1 MLDQAFE
8 QVYNKFKLHFYQK
21 IFSRFEDREA
31 TLTTVESFCM
41 EVIMALREPTIAEFS
56 HMMNLSTP
64 NAAYKI
70 NSLVKKGY
78 VERIQSSTDKRE
90 YHLRPTQKYI
100 DYYNISYSYLHQVM
114 ERAKERFS
122 PEDLQ
127 KLEEMLVIFSDELMP
142 EIALP
147 KRELPQS
154 TTRAPAGL
162 VQSLRGRIVCCGSEH
177 SVQQFHQRRSVG
189 SKLRVKIIPDGVIV
203 IERPGGAA
211 GSGFDPG
218 IVPAARV
225 PELLGN
231 CGADH
236 RPPGVN
242 PGPRCDAGPVQIALQ
257 RLGSIPHRAAAQRHL
272 AVILDLP
279 GRRVNG
285 LPQRIERT
293 GQRSGIVYRAGVRL
307 KKGAVPCAGIGAQQ
321 QRRQA
326 AFRRQKLP
334 AEGIRRQTRRQ
345 IQPSGQ
351 AVKVVAGKQQIPPV
365 AAAVPTPRTDKVKG
379 FPRPHAR
386 AIPKGGFRFTASRF
400 NHSFTSVGQGSP
412 MAKARVA

>member
-1 MLDQAFE
+1 MLDQAIE

-147 KRELPQS
+147 KRELPQ
-154 TTRAPAGL
+154 
-162 VQSLRGRIVCCGSEH
+162 
-177 SVQQFHQRRSVG
+177 
-189 SKLRVKIIPDGVIV
+189 
-203 IERPGGAA
+203 
-211 GSGFDPG
+211 
-218 IVPAARV
+218 
-225 PELLGN
+225 
-231 CGADH
+231 
-236 RPPGVN
+236 
-242 PGPRCDAGPVQIALQ
+242 
-257 RLGSIPHRAAAQRHL
+257 
-272 AVILDLP
+272 
-279 GRRVNG
+279 
-285 LPQRIERT
+285 
-293 GQRSGIVYRAGVRL
+293 
-307 KKGAVPCAGIGAQQ
+307 
-321 QRRQA
+321 
-326 AFRRQKLP
+326 
-334 AEGIRRQTRRQ
+334 
-345 IQPSGQ
+345 
-351 AVKVVAGKQQIPPV
+351 
-365 AAAVPTPRTDKVKG
+365 
-379 FPRPHAR
+379 
-386 AIPKGGFRFTASRF
+386 
-400 NHSFTSVGQGSP
+400 
-412 MAKARVA
+412 